1 MLWLGSGLIN
11 EWAHPMSASRSPTEL
26 TPARMGALA
35 RLPLFFALA
44 GKHAIVA
51 GGAAALWK
59 AELLAA
65 AGATVRFFTEEPD
78 RHLALPN
85 DGDLPGHIEILH
97 RAWTER
103 DFQGTVLAVC
113 AFDDER
119 TIERF
124 AGFAH
129 AAGALVNAVDQPA
142 YCDFTF
148 GAIVNRSP
156 LVVGISTDG
165 TAPALAVAIRT
176 RLDAMIPAG
185 LARWT
190 QTARTWRA
198 RLSHVSRAQRQRFWS
213 AFARLAMAYPD
224 RDPAEADFTALLQG
238 DAGAGAATAI
248 GSVTIVGAGPGDPEL
263 LTLRALRALQS
274 ADVILIDD
282 LVSPEILD
290 FARREAKRMLVGK
303 TGHRPSCKQDEIN
316 ALMVKLAHRG
326 KRVVRLKGGDPL
338 IFARLGEELAACRA
352 VGIPVEVVP
361 GISAAQGA
369 ASRLGIS
376 LTHRKLARRLQYVT
390 GHAANGRLPEDID
403 WQALADPHATT
414 VIYMPKRTLEELS
427 QRAIAHG
434 LAASTPAMAILRATQ
449 PGERLVA
456 STIAD
461 LPGALAA
468 EHIDGPL
475 IVIVGHVLDD
485 CVASRDL
492 DGWAVS
498 DIARDCLLPDRQTVD
513 SVAHMPAYSRW

>member
-1 MLWLGSGLIN
+1 MLWHGGALGY
-11 EWAHPMSASRSPTEL
+11 EWVRAMSASRTPTDL
-26 TPARMGALA
+26 APPCMGALA
-35 RLPLFFALA
+35 RLPLFFALG
-44 GKHAIVA
+44 GKRAIVA

-65 AGATVRFFTEEPD
+65 AGAAVRLFIEEPD
-78 RHLALPN
+78 RHLALPS
-85 DGDLPGHIEILH
+85 DGDVPGHIEILH

-103 DFQGTVLAVC
+103 DFQGAALAVC

-119 TIERF
+119 AIERF
-124 AGFAH
+124 AEFAH
-129 AAGALVNAVDQPA
+129 AAGALVNAVDRPA
-142 YCDFTF
+142 HCDFTF

-165 TAPALAVAIRT
+165 TAPALAAAIRA
-176 RLDAMIPAG
+176 RLEAIIPAG
-185 LARWT
+185 LTRWT

-224 RDPAEADFTALLQG
+224 REPAEADFTALLQG

-248 GSVTIVGAGPGDPEL
+248 GSVTFVGAGPGDPEL
-263 LTLRALRALQS
+263 LTLRALCALQS

-282 LVSPEILD
+282 LVSPEILN
-290 FARREAKRMLVGK
+290 FARREAQRMLVGK
-303 TGHRPSCKQDEIN
+303 TGHRPSCRQDEIN
-316 ALMVKLAHRG
+316 ALMVRLARRG

-352 VGIPVEVVP
+352 AGIPVEVVP

-390 GHAANGRLPEDID
+390 GHAANGRLPDDID
-403 WQALADPHATT
+403 WQALADPCVTT
-414 VIYMPKRTLEELS
+414 IIYMPKRTLEELS
-427 QRAIAHG
+427 QKMIARG
-434 LAASTPAMAILRATQ
+434 LAASTPTIAVLRATQ
-449 PGERLVA
+449 SGERLIFG
-456 STIAD
+456 TIAD
-461 LPGALAA
+461 LPGRLAT
-468 EHIDGPL
+468 EQLDGPV
-475 IVIVGHVLDD
+475 IVIVGRVLDD
-485 CVASRDL
+485 CLASRDL